1 MNIIDIPNY
10 KELTVEHIVLDYNG
24 TLASG
29 GRVQEKTK
37 EILKKLCKEYKVY
50 VITADTFGTVKEELK
65 EFNLEVIVLKSN
77 NHTQEKADFVKS
89 LDATKTVAI
98 GNGNND
104 RLMLQTAILSIA
116 IIADEGCATKTLLVS
131 DISCFDIVDA
141 LNLLLNKKALI
152 ATLRK

>member
-1 MNIIDIPNY
+1 
-10 KELTVEHIVLDYNG
+10 
-24 TLASG
+24 
-29 GRVQEKTK
+29 VQEKTK
-37 EILKKLCKEYKVY
+37 EVLKKLCKEYKVY

-89 LDATKTVAI
+89 LDADKTVAI

-104 RLMLQTAILSIA
+104 RLMLQTALLSIA
-116 IIADEGCATKTLLVS
+116 IIANEGCATKTLLAS
-131 DISCFDIVDA
+131 DISCFNIVDA
-141 LNLLLNKKALI
+141 LKIFIDKKTLI